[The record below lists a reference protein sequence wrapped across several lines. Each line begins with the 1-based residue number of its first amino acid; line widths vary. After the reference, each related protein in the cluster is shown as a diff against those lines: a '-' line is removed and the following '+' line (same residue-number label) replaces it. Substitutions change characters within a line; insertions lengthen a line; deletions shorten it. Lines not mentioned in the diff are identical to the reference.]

1 KSGWTA
7 SDVVVSFTCSDE
19 LSGVDRCADPITV
32 TAEGSQPVTG
42 VATDKAGNTA
52 TATATVTIDRTAPQI
67 QTTVSPAANASGWN
81 TGDVVVSFQCTDALS
96 QIASCAAPVTVTAES
111 AGQAVSGT
119 AQDNAGNAATLSVT
133 VKIDR
138 SGPQLTVT
146 SPIAGATV

>member
-1 KSGWTA
+1 
-7 SDVVVSFTCSDE
+7 
-19 LSGVDRCADPITV
+19 
-32 TAEGSQPVTG
+32 
-42 VATDKAGNTA
+42 
-52 TATATVTIDRTAPQI
+52 
-67 QTTVSPAANASGWN
+67 
-81 TGDVVVSFQCTDALS
+81 ALS

-146 SPIAGATV
+146 SPIAGATVHDPVIAIAGTASDALSGLASITCEGAAAMVAGSAFTCSATLHGTANSIAIEATDVAGNVSHTTLSVNLDSNRTPVAQAGGPYTGQT